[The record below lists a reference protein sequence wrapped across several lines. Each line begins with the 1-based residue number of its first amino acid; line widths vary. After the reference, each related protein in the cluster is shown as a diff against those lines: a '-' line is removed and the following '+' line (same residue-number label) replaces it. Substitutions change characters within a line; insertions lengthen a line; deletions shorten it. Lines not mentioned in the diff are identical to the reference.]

1 MVVFDLL
8 KSKLISRKFWVIAK
22 FSNYPTVLYVLF
34 EKNCSDLINWAWIKL
49 ATLTIAGK
57 EIFFNHETLSFK
69 DFFCLFIMIS
79 HQENMWPHLN
89 AMYQIK
95 VCNKK
100 CQLYLNDILKISKQI
115 SNLYVFR
122 KNLTNWQIGKKFQQT
137 EESITLLFDIKV
149 LGSYKLSMSWLYA
162 KSEL

>member
-1 MVVFDLL
+1 MSDSKILKFPHSYMYIHLL
-8 KSKLISRKFWVIAK
+8 
-22 FSNYPTVLYVLF
+22 Y
-34 EKNCSDLINWAWIKL
+34 EKNWSHLIHWAWLYLVGNTENCRKKL
-49 ATLTIAGK
+49 
-57 EIFFNHETLSFK
+57 FSNHETL
-69 DFFCLFIMIS
+69 CLRHFAFLSWS

-122 KNLTNWQIGKKFQQT
+122 KNLTNWQIGKTFQQT

-149 LGSYKLSMSWLYA
+149 LGLYKLSMSWLYA